1 MTKTLRHILIA
12 IMAVATFSLVACEK
26 DHDRPIGGNGTDG
39 DANGGSGSG
48 KQLTCITMVEDGISE
63 VKAELHWAGQLL
75 NRVNLFEN
83 ERGQWRE
90 VGYAQPTYEGS
101 RMTSVFAYSNE
112 EAAGA
117 TVSATYVVDKLVS
130 IMARNEEVATIG
142 YDATGRPSI
151 ITADG
156 ETMSLQ
162 WQGDNITALT
172 SPDGERVTLSYDQNY
187 FPLNDIL
194 ALLIPGWTNGM
205 NCPVSIVNPEGERMD
220 ITYRYSGNYPTVAT
234 MGRDGESVQIYFNY
248 ADGTGEAAP
257 APVATYYVYWWAT
270 PWEAG
275 YVEDQ
280 DGNRNTERRFNAGA
294 TLTLAAVPYDG
305 YHFSHWSD
313 GSDDNPRTITVT
325 GDAEFCAVFEEDG
338 STPTPVTSS
347 NSVTFGDYTWS
358 NVVPFDFLYATQ
370 YNNALIGYL
379 SPTAPDTD
387 GSINFPVVLI
397 YLQNINTTSYSLSLD
412 ESAGSFNGGGRIE
425 YYESNILELQGGQQ
439 IGDWVSKNATV
450 NVTSYN
456 FGTHTVS
463 MTINATMLYLY
474 DYAYG
479 AVQNISDCATRQ
491 LSITINNVSWE
502 YYQATSTAFNRNLN
516 TLRRR

>member
-12 IMAVATFSLVACEK
+12 LMAVATFSLVACEK
-26 DHDRPIGGNGTDG
+26 DHDRPIGGNGTGG
-39 DANGGSGSG
+39 DVNGGSGSG

-151 ITADG
+151 ITVDG

-205 NCPVSIVNPEGERMD
+205 NCPVSIVDPEGDRMN

-257 APVATYYVYWWAT
+257 VPVATYYVYWWAT
-270 PWEAG
+270 PWDAG

-280 DGNRNTERRFNAGA
+280 NGNRNTERRFNAGA

-313 GSDDNPRTITVT
+313 GSDVNPRTITVT

-338 STPTPVTSS
+338 SNPTPVTSS

-358 NVVPFDFLYATQ
+358 NVVPISFMYATQ
-370 YNNALIGYL
+370 YNNTLVGYL
-379 SPTAPDTD
+379 SPTAPSGDNL
-387 GSINFPVVLI
+387 NFPVIDI
-397 YLQNINTTSYSLSLD
+397 YLNNINTNNGYSLSFD
-412 ESAGSFNGGGRIE
+412 ESAGSFNGGGQIG
-425 YYESNILELQGGQQ
+425 YYESEVIQTQQGQQ
-439 IGDWVSKNATV
+439 LGDWLSMDAMVS
-450 NVTSYN
+450 VTSYN

-463 MTINATMLYLY
+463 MTINATMFH
-474 DYAYG
+474 YAEYYHG
-479 AVQNISDCATRQ
+479 NVQNFSDCATRE
-491 LSITINNVSWE
+491 LSVTINNVSWE
-502 YYQATSTAFNRNLN
+502 YYQETSTALNRNLN